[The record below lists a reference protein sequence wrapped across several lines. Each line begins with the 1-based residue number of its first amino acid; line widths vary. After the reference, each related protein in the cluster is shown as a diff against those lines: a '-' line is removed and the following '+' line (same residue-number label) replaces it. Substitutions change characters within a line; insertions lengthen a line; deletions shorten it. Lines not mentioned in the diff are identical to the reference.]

1 MLHQIGILPA
11 RLLGALGAL
20 GTLPTDS
27 QESIGDALAHFNAGL
42 NLTSAV
48 LLVAGLVY
56 IRLRDT
62 RKHRRCMLGAVTAS
76 ALFLVFYLTR
86 AALTGTHAFP
96 GPDPVRIVYLVILFS
111 HMVMAVVVVPLVVR
125 LLYLV
130 RHGRFKAH
138 RRLARWTYPVW
149 LYTSVTGLFVYF
161 MLYHAYT

>member
-1 MLHQIGILPA
+1 MIGILPA
-11 RLLGALGAL
+11 RFLGAHWAR

-27 QESIGDALAHFNAGL
+27 HELIGNALAHFNAGL
-42 NLTSAV
+42 NLTSTV

-56 IRLRDT
+56 IRRRDT
-62 RKHRRCMLGAVTAS
+62 RKHRRYMLGAVTAS
-76 ALFLVFYLTR
+76 ALFLVSYLAR

-96 GPDPVRIVYLVILFS
+96 GPDSVRLVYLVILFS
-111 HMVMAVVVVPLVVR
+111 HMVMAAVTAPLVVR

-130 RHGRFKAH
+130 RHSRFRAH
-138 RRLARWTYPVW
+138 RRLARWTYPLW